1 MDCFGR
7 YVGQHGL
14 PRALYVDQDSIYVV
28 NNREAT
34 AAEVLEHREPI
45 TQFGRAAAE
54 LSVKIV
60 VANSPQAKGRVERV
74 HGTQQ
79 DRLVKLLRLEKIST
93 MEGANEYLEKRYWSD
108 YHVRFGRRALGAD
121 IHRQL
126 PAKMDL
132 RQILCFKEERMV
144 GRDWCVCYQKRVLQI
159 GSKHQ
164 SLALA
169 WQRVEVRE
177 HLDGTIELYYRGRV
191 LAHYELPARPTG
203 GQWRPV
209 FQNNKVYRPP
219 AEHPYK
225 RGYVA
230 PPAGLAASS
239 ATPQRLP
246 AQHGNV
252 TVLMS

>member
-1 MDCFGR
+1 MAPSAGLLFGAKADLEGSA
-7 YVGQHGL
+7 VGLLDFPAFELVQRD
-14 PRALYVDQDSIYVV
+14 PPQP
-28 NNREAT
+28 
-34 AAEVLEHREPI
+34 AEVLRPI
-45 TQFGRAAAE
+45 AH
-54 LSVKIV
+54 
-60 VANSPQAKGRVERV
+60 PQGRVERV

-79 DRLVKLLRLEKIST
+79 DRLVKLLRMEKIST
-93 MEGANEYLEKRYWSD
+93 MEGANEYLEKRYGSD

-132 RQILCFKEERMV
+132 RQILCFKEERTV

-169 WQRVEVRE
+169 RQRVEVRE

-230 PPAGLAASS
+230 PPA
-239 ATPQRLP
+239 
-246 AQHGNV
+246 QHGNV